1 MKKAIAA
8 LASGLIVAFS
18 LVSCAP
24 STPQARIQ
32 QHPQKFEA
40 LSTKHRSLVQ
50 QGLITRGMNPDAVY
64 LAWGSPARSFKGSK
78 KGKDTE
84 RWDYAGSRPVY
95 GTSFY
100 GGYGLGYGYG
110 PGVYGPYSPYGRYGD
125 PAFAY
130 GIGPEVAYVPYRLAS
145 VWFISGK
152 VDSWERAQ

>member
-8 LASGLIVAFS
+8 LATGLIVACS

-40 LSTKHRSLVQ
+40 LGTKHRSLVQ

-95 GTSFY
+95 GTRFY

-110 PGVYGPYSPYGRYGD
+110 PYGRYGN

-130 GIGPEVAYVPYRLAS
+130 GIGPEVAYVPYRIAS